1 MTVNGHSFDEFIH
14 ESMTSC
20 LGVSKNPKHQLSGF
34 KKRCDSLNSSGV
46 ALVLFLV
53 LKKSSCS
60 NTQYRN
66 VPGQKSGNTA
76 CQEMK
81 NIYSNKHCWGER
93 QASLNSRS
101 GIKQTFCIFK
111 ILKKSSIVQKKSYLI
126 WKPLV
131 FALINKIE
139 KPNNQK
145 QKTKQNVIFQLLQF
159 SIFFDKNFM
168 DWSLG

>member
-1 MTVNGHSFDEFIH
+1 
-14 ESMTSC
+14 MTSC

-93 QASLNSRS
+93 QASLNFRS
-101 GIKQTFCIFK
+101 GIKQSFCIRSFE
-111 ILKKSSIVQKKSYLI
+111 LNRSPRLLAKSV
-126 WKPLV
+126 
-131 FALINKIE
+131 E
-139 KPNNQK
+139 KPQK
-145 QKTKQNVIFQLLQF
+145 SRCTAPLQ
-159 SIFFDKNFM
+159 
-168 DWSLG
+168 

>member
-81 NIYSNKHCWGER
+81 NIYSNKHCWGGETSITEF
-93 QASLNSRS
+93 SLRNKANFLYFQDSEETIHS
-101 GIKQTFCIFK
+101 VEKKLPHMKAFGLCI
-111 ILKKSSIVQKKSYLI
+111 
-126 WKPLV
+126 
-131 FALINKIE
+131 
-139 KPNNQK
+139 
-145 QKTKQNVIFQLLQF
+145 
-159 SIFFDKNFM
+159 DKRN
-168 DWSLG
+168 